1 MMLRRAHAIMCAV
14 RLVTLVAAAL
24 LALPAVA
31 AARAPAPDERAA
43 AQGLADAAKRLL
55 AADRE
60 IGEDHD
66 PVDGLDAPHCRRE
79 LYRIP
84 PRRQYAFRAFA
95 LRDEF
100 RKSGEALGPALAA
113 FRTEI
118 ANAQTRDPALISGR
132 AAWRRLA
139 KAYMALPPRGD
150 VCAHLAAWRR
160 EGYPLRTV
168 RAATAEYRSIFA
180 ASGRGFQRKAAA
192 AADRMRELGISED
205 DAKVFEGDG

>member
-1 MMLRRAHAIMCAV
+1 MRASGAALAV
-14 RLVTLVAAAL
+14 LFALLVAG
-24 LALPAVA
+24 PA
-31 AARAPAPDERAA
+31 AAQAPPPDERAA
-43 AQGLADAAKRLL
+43 AQAFTDAAKRLI

-60 IGEDHD
+60 IGEDHEPD
-66 PVDGLDAPHCRRE
+66 DGLDAPHCRRE

-84 PRRQYAFRAFA
+84 PRRQDALRAFA
-95 LRDEF
+95 IRDEF
-100 RKSGEALGPALAA
+100 RKSGAALGPALAA

-150 VCAHLAAWRR
+150 VCADLAAWRR

-180 ASGRGFQRKAAA
+180 ASGRGFQRKSAA
-192 AADRMRELGISED
+192 AADRMRELGVSEE

>member
-1 MMLRRAHAIMCAV
+1 MRVLLAI
-14 RLVTLVAAAL
+14 LVLAL
-24 LALPAVA
+24 LPATAVA
-31 AARAPAPDERAA
+31 QASPPDERAA
-43 AQGLADAAKRLL
+43 AQAFADAAKRLL

-60 IGEDHD
+60 IGEDHNPD
-66 PVDGLDAPHCRRE
+66 DGLDAPHCRRE
-79 LYRIP
+79 IFRIP
-84 PRRQYAFRAFA
+84 LRRQDDLRAFA

-100 RKSGEALGPALAA
+100 RKAGDALEPALAA

-150 VCAHLAAWRR
+150 VCADLAAWRR
-160 EGYPLRTV
+160 AGYPLRTV
-168 RAATAEYRSIFA
+168 RAATTEYRRIFA
-180 ASGRGFQRKAAA
+180 AFGRGFQRKSAA
-192 AADRMRELGISED
+192 AADRMRELGLSEE

>member
-1 MMLRRAHAIMCAV
+1 MRASGAALAV
-14 RLVTLVAAAL
+14 LFALLLAGPAAAQ
-24 LALPAVA
+24 P
-31 AARAPAPDERAA
+31 PPDERAA
-43 AQGLADAAKRLL
+43 AQAFADAAKRLI

-66 PVDGLDAPHCRRE
+66 PDDGLDAPHCRRE
-79 LYRIP
+79 IFRIP
-84 PRRQYAFRAFA
+84 PRRQDALRAFA
-95 LRDEF
+95 IRDEL
-100 RKSGEALGPALAA
+100 RKSGAALGPALAA

-118 ANAQTRDPALISGR
+118 ASAQTRDPALIGGR

-139 KAYMALPPRGD
+139 KAYIALPPRGD
-150 VCAHLAAWRR
+150 VCADLAAWRR

-180 ASGRGFQRKAAA
+180 ASGRGFQRKSAA
-192 AADRMRELGISED
+192 AADRMRELGVSEE